1 MNRQTSF
8 IKKQIFASSGS
19 KFKKMARAKI
29 FVFNPGKSFLQL
41 CAQIGVKKNNFQIS
55 CRETL
60 SMALRDD
67 SLKKLLFLFFIYRR
81 NLRIFR
87 PLENDNFA
95 AKRVN
100 KLNLA
105 KLKKKNEKIDETEI
119 KSLHKRSLKSHS
131 SVNIYSIGE
140 KRPRGWFLEP
150 EADPDIPVCKNLVK
164 VFRNC
169 KGIILK
175 KSNSDWKSWKI
186 SATSQV
192 ENTRKW
198 FKNNLNLSEIIDY
211 GL

>member
-1 MNRQTSF
+1 
-8 IKKQIFASSGS
+8 
-19 KFKKMARAKI
+19 
-29 FVFNPGKSFLQL
+29 
-41 CAQIGVKKNNFQIS
+41 
-55 CRETL
+55 
-60 SMALRDD
+60 MALRDD

-87 PLENDNFA
+87 PLEDDDFA

-105 KLKKKNEKIDETEI
+105 KLRKKNEKIDETEI
-119 KSLHKRSLKSHS
+119 KSLHKRSIKSHS

-150 EADPDIPVCKNLVK
+150 ETDPDIPVCKYLVK
-164 VFRNC
+164 VFQNC
-169 KGIILK
+169 KGSILK
-175 KSNSDWKSWKI
+175 KRNSDWKSWKI

-198 FKNNLNLSEIIDY
+198 FKNNLQSFDFSDISEILKYLTFKSFLEY
-211 GL
+211 GSGLNL